1 MRTNINFMLFI
12 ILLTGLFC
20 SCNPVINEPL
30 STSNLIFKTAKD
42 SILFTGTAIKS
53 YNGTSKEVIFSDSN
67 IIKKIMSNRKIKC
80 YLNNDSLFVFTYAVD
95 YMSSFV
101 NDLVLYENL
110 YDAKFSFEDGYPNW
124 IDNIGINTIRTQN
137 KEKRALSWA
146 KFISQLKLEG
156 RYKE

>member
-1 MRTNINFMLFI
+1 MKKNIIPLAFVAVV
-12 ILLTGLFC
+12 ILILC
-20 SCNPVINEPL
+20 SCNPVNNEP
-30 STSNLIFKTAKD
+30 STTSKLVFKTAKD

-53 YNGTSKEVIFSDSN
+53 YNATSKEVIFSDST

-80 YLNNDSLFVFTYAVD
+80 YLDNDSLFGFTYAAD

-110 YDAKFSFEDGYPNW
+110 YDAKYSFEDGYPNW
-124 IDNIGINTIRTQN
+124 IDNFDITSLRTLN
-137 KEKRALSWA
+137 KEKRAIAWA
-146 KFISQLKLEG
+146 KFIAQLKLEG